1 MVVGTAKRVRGKGL
15 DNEQVMHAMNID
27 DAYRVERVLASGAG
41 GVTELV
47 TLDGSGPFVRKRIP
61 SKLARRGV
69 WATIVECDCAR
80 LPHVEATYEMPD
92 EFVVVCDYVPGENL
106 EQLVA
111 QRGKL
116 VEKDAVELVRQLCEA
131 VGALHEHGIIH
142 RDVSPTNV
150 IVAADGVHLIDLGIA
165 RFRVEGATRD
175 TTQLGTFGFASPE
188 QYGFA
193 QTDARSDVYSLGRV
207 LGYLLT
213 GVSPAE
219 AEKYEAALKD
229 APEAPRSVVARAT
242 ALEPSARYQ
251 SADELAA
258 ALVGEKSVGPATPTP
273 KTPRSAD
280 PDVQLRDYRHYLNPT
295 KMLVALMVLAAFA
308 AAVVLVLFSE
318 GVIGGEMR
326 GGAVGDSREPA
337 AGEATPDSNEASV
350 SDGATPGGSASG
362 VAPVKSAPELEV
374 VESGWSVDGQ
384 GFVHYGIAL
393 RNSGDAVVEYPA
405 YTVTGRDETGAVL
418 FSQEQVLS
426 SIGAGETIW
435 WGDLAGNPGQ
445 PPATVEFSANG
456 VGDYQVGS
464 GAERSATFAVSGAR
478 PVSDGLGGT
487 NFVGEVTCER
497 DDGSDVGKNVAL
509 SVLLRDDDGSIVF
522 GAVGFVSRPE
532 VGSTTTFEVSCHTVP
547 DYASYEVHAL
557 AW

>member
-1 MVVGTAKRVRGKGL
+1 MG
-15 DNEQVMHAMNID
+15 ID
-27 DAYRVERVLASGAG
+27 DAYRVERVLARGAG

-69 WATIVECDCAR
+69 WATLAECGCAR

-111 QRGKL
+111 ARGRFA
-116 VEKDAVELVRQLCEA
+116 EKDARELALQLCEA
-131 VGALHEHGIIH
+131 VGALHAHGIVH
-142 RDVSPTNV
+142 RDISPTNV
-150 IVAADGVHLIDLGIA
+150 IVAADGAHLIDLGIA

-219 AEKYEAALKD
+219 AERYEAALAD
-229 APEAPRSVVARAT
+229 AAVVSPDMRDLVARAT
-242 ALEPSARYQ
+242 AMEPSARYQ
-251 SADELAA
+251 TVTALAA
-258 ALVGEKSVGPATPTP
+258 ALNGEKNPEPAAFVPDA
-273 KTPRSAD
+273 PRAAE

-295 KMLVALMVLAAFA
+295 KILVALMALAAFA
-308 AAVVLVLFSE
+308 VAVVLILFNE
-318 GVIGGEMR
+318 GILGGEKN
-326 GGAVGDSREPA
+326 GGVVGDSGTPAASEPVSSSDEAPA
-337 AGEATPDSNEASV
+337 AGDATPDV
-350 SDGATPGGSASG
+350 SASG

-405 YTVTGRDETGAVL
+405 YTVTGRDEAGAVL

-456 VGDYQVGS
+456 VEDYQVGS

-497 DDGSDVGKNVAL
+497 DDGSDVGNNVAL

-522 GAVGFVSRPE
+522 GAVGFASRPE